1 MKGGGG
7 ASGKRNR
14 PVSKKGKGE
23 QEKWGVRAK
32 ADGKNDDGPDK
43 NQEPE
48 LNPVPS

>member
-1 MKGGGG
+1 MAPPERETDQCQRKE
-7 ASGKRNR
+7 R
-14 PVSKKGKGE
+14 GE